1 VLDDRGWERDELSVY
16 QGREEAADG
25 SADWAEH
32 SGRTLVEMSCTR
44 ASAAAVAI
52 YNRRLYAPAAYTTWN
67 KRNASGV
74 SNF

>member
-1 VLDDRGWERDELSVY
+1 MLDDRGWERDELSVY

-44 ASAAAVAI
+44 ASAAAVANNI
-52 YNRRLYAPAAYTTWN
+52 IDVYIRAGRVYYLE
-67 KRNASGV
+67 
-74 SNF
+74 